1 MPTENPTPEE
11 MQALRDRLLR
21 NQSIAAEFS
30 DIAVKGNTL
39 RFIHRSE
46 KSVTREI
53 KSTGD
58 MILFEYPL
66 DKRHVARVKIPR
78 SRLL

>member
-21 NQSIAAEFS
+21 NQSIAAEFR
-30 DIAVKGNTL
+30 DIAVQDNTL
-39 RFIHRSE
+39 RFFHKSG
-46 KSVTREI
+46 KSVVREI
-53 KSTGD
+53 KSVGD

-66 DKRHVARVKIPR
+66 DKKNVARVQIPR